1 MQMYTKTGIGSGMK
15 FISSRY
21 GKTDTPSE
29 EDCYDIFGQ
38 KIGTNRNTFHYY
50 NPYIFIKS
58 DTQDNTEFPTRG
70 IYIDIQ
76 AKALDLFKDKQLE
89 DKGAQISGNVKLNI
103 KFSERLTYRVS
114 GFMGVTFGEV
124 PEFYK
129 YRLGGIFE
137 QNLGSFVS
145 FDGYQFGQKRTIMS
159 LELQIAFNTEF

>member
-1 MQMYTKTGIGSGMK
+1 MKLDLKDQDANVYQNWNWFRNEIYIQSVWKDRYAIGGGLS
-15 FISSRY
+15 
-21 GKTDTPSE
+21 
-29 EDCYDIFGQ
+29 YDIFGQ

-145 FDGYQFGQKRTIMS
+145 FDGYQFGQNG
-159 LELQIAFNTEF
+159 Q